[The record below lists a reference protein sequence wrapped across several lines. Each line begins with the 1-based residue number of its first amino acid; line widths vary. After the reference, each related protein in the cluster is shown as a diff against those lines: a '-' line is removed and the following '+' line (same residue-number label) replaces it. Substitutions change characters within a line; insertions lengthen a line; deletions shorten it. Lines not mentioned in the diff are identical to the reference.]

1 MQDSPERSVSP
12 YRGGGGT
19 PALAPS
25 FLPVALLLAQRRGHI
40 AGLVAL
46 VGQILVERQHRP
58 QLGDRG
64 PPRRHVVLADV
75 RQLPVGGAVR
85 LGVAAAAWR
94 RREEAVHSSGS
105 LDLTYVVKSNSGG
118 IKINRL
124 NFHRWNI
131 QSSPC
136 ELLFGSHLKAQLL
149 LVWQLGHELETGSGA
164 ERSCQELSDYKSSK
178 SINFWL

>member
-1 MQDSPERSVSP
+1 MKQHIHQKERNKKKTLPLPLVQDSPEGSVSP

-25 FLPVALLLAQRRGHI
+25 FLPVALLLAQRRGHV

-94 RREEAVHSSGS
+94 RREEAAHSSGS
-105 LDLTYVVKSNSGG
+105 LDL
-118 IKINRL
+118 INVR
-124 NFHRWNI
+124 R
-131 QSSPC
+131 
-136 ELLFGSHLKAQLL
+136 E
-149 LVWQLGHELETGSGA
+149 E
-164 ERSCQELSDYKSSK
+164 
-178 SINFWL
+178 